1 MPLFRSIGARKDVT
15 RGTTA
20 LEVRQGLAGLLA
32 SAGGIAARPGVFAG
46 APAILVT
53 GTAGWNYSVAAAHFA
68 VSRGA
73 SDGVHI
79 FGNDGATSIATGAAP
94 GAGTSRIDIV
104 WVRHPSN
111 TENSDTNS
119 VPVFGCAQSL
129 ASATPL
135 APSIPAGALE
145 LARNTMLSTATT
157 TASAGN
163 AIVQTFP
170 WTALRGAPLPVRNVI
185 ERDWP
190 PALATPANPLV
201 VWRIDSGAFES
212 NAGAGWS
219 ASSIGPW
226 ISYVAAVTGFAVGTL
241 PAGTPQARTESR
253 REGDLIRVRYEFVFG
268 SNGTAPTQPRFSLLV
283 PGAPI
288 AHPFKVAGIGDLYR
302 VAGNVVQPS
311 WPLLVDANTVQINY
325 GSPAS
330 DISPSAPWAW
340 LSGDAMTGE
349 FTYRPAS

>member
-46 APAILVT
+46 APTLLVT
-53 GTAGWNYSVAAAHFA
+53 GTAGWNYSVPAAHFA

-119 VPVFGCAQSL
+119 VPVFGCSQSL

-170 WTALRGAPLPVRNVI
+170 WTALRGAPIPVRNQSERIALVSSEGLQAHRLDLQLI
-185 ERDWP
+185 ETFLGGVWSGGP
-190 PALATPANPLV
+190 WTPYTPAQTGIVIGNGS
-201 VWRIDSGAFES
+201 IEGAYQIIGKTLDLNIVFNYGS
-212 NAGAGWS
+212 TSTFGAGDIVLYLPPGMTTGPRYQTMPAWMNK
-219 ASSIGPW
+219 ASTGSDYLGVGRIAPASTLLRIALNASLIASIN
-226 ISYVAAVTGFAVGTL
+226 A
-241 PAGTPQARTESR
+241 SR
-253 REGDLIRVRYEFVFG
+253 PFVWANGDLIAVSGRLE
-268 SNGTAPTQPRFSLLV
+268 
-283 PGAPI
+283 I
-288 AHPFKVAGIGDLYR
+288 A
-302 VAGNVVQPS
+302 
-311 WPLLVDANTVQINY
+311 
-325 GSPAS
+325 
-330 DISPSAPWAW
+330 
-340 LSGDAMTGE
+340 
-349 FTYRPAS
+349 